1 MVRQARHEGPLPS
14 LYGNEARPVSRQTR
28 HRLGRLAAGAL
39 AALAAVSL
47 APAPAAAHPHVWI
60 AARLAVVT
68 DAAGRIAA
76 LDVDWTFDEMY
87 SAYATADMPKGKD
100 GKPTAEALATLA
112 RQMLANLAEWRY
124 FTEVARMEVGDIAD
138 NQRFGTPEE
147 ATARLD
153 GKGLAV
159 AFRLP
164 LAAPLLPDG
173 QRLVIRQYDPSFYV
187 AIEPA
192 KNGIALATPLA
203 ATCTTDIAAAQP
215 PQTALNLSEGS
226 FRASGGTGGIGAM
239 FAASVT
245 VECR

>member
-1 MVRQARHEGPLPS
+1 M
-14 LYGNEARPVSRQTR
+14 SRQTL
-28 HRLGRLAAGAL
+28 HRSGRLAAGAM
-39 AALAAVSL
+39 AALAMVSL
-47 APAPAAAHPHVWI
+47 APAPAGAHPHIWI
-60 AARLAVVT
+60 AAKLAVVA
-68 DAAGRIAA
+68 DATGRIAA

-100 GKPTAEALATLA
+100 GKPTQEALATLA

-124 FTEVARMEVGDIAD
+124 FTEVARIEAGDIAD
-138 NQRFGTPEE
+138 NQGFGTPGG

-153 GKGLAV
+153 GKGIAI

-164 LAAPLLPDG
+164 LATPLLPDS

-187 AIEPA
+187 AIEPV
-192 KNGIALATPLA
+192 KDGVALAAPLA
-203 ATCTTDIAAAQP
+203 SACAATLSAAKP
-215 PQTALNLSEGS
+215 PQTALNLSES
-226 FRASGGTGGIGAM
+226 NFRITGAGGGIGAM